1 MQPGLAGAL
10 TECLKTKT
18 WTVRQST
25 RQRPLREREQR
36 WQQPGGK
43 TRDERSLEKR
53 QLRRI
58 QQELRHEPSKV
69 QENVQPIGLYCW
81 TAFYDPPRARCQ
93 TAASAPATIRARLS
107 AQRFVT
113 QSSVAGQRQRSRSGR
128 SARGKKC
135 CHQGMICCCRAR
147 AWGLQICCWLG
158 GRGGGALHLAAAA
171 SVSSTA
177 GDFWRTRTGFRFNVR
192 GGGVHCDT
200 TGG

>member
-10 TECLKTKT
+10 TECLKTRT

-147 AWGLQICCWLG
+147 VGFADLLLV
-158 GRGGGALHLAAAA
+158 GREGRRRFASGCSGECLFDGRRLLAHANRISVQRSGGGPL
-171 SVSSTA
+171 
-177 GDFWRTRTGFRFNVR
+177 
-192 GGGVHCDT
+192 
-200 TGG
+200 